1 MINTLHKE
9 QKSGILLLL
18 GSKTFESLA
27 FFLLMAIFFPFLNES
42 LGIDSS
48 KVGFYYTLFYGT
60 IGITSFISGFLGDKR
75 NRFHVVTIG
84 FLLLTVMHLAI
95 AFLPGN
101 NFLIL
106 ATLILLGLG
115 KGLISPNMVVFLG
128 NIYNEKEN
136 KIIGLS
142 GFILFSFAVST
153 GAVIAPL
160 LSAFLKNNWGFYS
173 LFAFIFALLS
183 FILFLKFKNHYN
195 KLNIVADRKDYV
207 ENTDIKKLNTLILF
221 SILTIGIFINFVLYQ
236 NRLTFT
242 HAIHDFFENG
252 FEITQVFN
260 NIDNYISFIILA
272 LFAFLILKIKRLN
285 WSKIFN
291 VILIGLIVAIIAFI
305 VIATSLSISQAINSL
320 FIQSYIFIL
329 IAETLI
335 SPIIFYI
342 TYRCSPLKHKGLFQ
356 GISFIFRGIANQL
369 LFLGLLMYNKNALM
383 AFIGFAIIL
392 TISAILILILKKK
405 VNNKLTEIER
415 NIEADNIQ

>member
-291 VILIGLIVAIIAFI
+291 VILIGLIVA
-305 VIATSLSISQAINSL
+305 SLHL
-320 FIQSYIFIL
+320 
-329 IAETLI
+329 
-335 SPIIFYI
+335 
-342 TYRCSPLKHKGLFQ
+342 
-356 GISFIFRGIANQL
+356 
-369 LFLGLLMYNKNALM
+369 
-383 AFIGFAIIL
+383 
-392 TISAILILILKKK
+392 
-405 VNNKLTEIER
+405 
-415 NIEADNIQ
+415 

>member
-252 FEITQVFN
+252 FEIT
-260 NIDNYISFIILA
+260 L
-272 LFAFLILKIKRLN
+272 
-285 WSKIFN
+285 
-291 VILIGLIVAIIAFI
+291 
-305 VIATSLSISQAINSL
+305 
-320 FIQSYIFIL
+320 
-329 IAETLI
+329 
-335 SPIIFYI
+335 
-342 TYRCSPLKHKGLFQ
+342 
-356 GISFIFRGIANQL
+356 
-369 LFLGLLMYNKNALM
+369 
-383 AFIGFAIIL
+383 
-392 TISAILILILKKK
+392 
-405 VNNKLTEIER
+405 
-415 NIEADNIQ
+415 